1 MDRLLA
7 WTMGVVVEPGLAVI
21 SMTIGTFV
29 IRATGKLDG
38 GGTCRAMVT

>member
-1 MDRLLA
+1 MDRLLV

-29 IRATGKLDG
+29 VQATGKPDG
-38 GGTCRAMVT
+38 GGTCRVMMT